1 MKGQLA
7 AALAAL
13 LVTAPAAALEEPY
26 VAVIH
31 GTRCDLEADG
41 ALTCRYRVGASLE
54 FVLHRVGGPATR
66 LEVLRGGREGDYTLD
81 PVRHGT
87 CLFVRFG
94 WAAQPAPGMEHS
106 YATVSMVNGIAYR
119 SLANCSAAR

>member
-1 MKGQLA
+1 MKGRLA
-7 AALAAL
+7 AAFAAL
-13 LVTAPAAALEEPY
+13 LVAAPAAALEEPY

-54 FVLHRVGGPATR
+54 FVLHRVGGAGTR
-66 LEVLRGGREGDYTLD
+66 LEVLRDNREGDYTLD

-94 WAAQPAPGMEHS
+94 WAATPAPGKELN

-119 SLANCSAAR
+119 SLARCSAAR